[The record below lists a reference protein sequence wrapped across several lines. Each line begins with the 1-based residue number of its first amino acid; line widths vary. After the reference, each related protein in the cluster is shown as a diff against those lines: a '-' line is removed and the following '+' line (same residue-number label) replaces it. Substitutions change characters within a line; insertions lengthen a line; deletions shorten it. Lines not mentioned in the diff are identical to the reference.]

1 MKDLLQRAQNGDG
14 DAFAELFQEHVPML
28 WKMAVS
34 LLRSEDAAADALQ
47 ECTIKAWRACPR
59 FGGDCAL
66 STWLARILLNT
77 CYDHLRIQRKVVP
90 FATLAEGEACADADA
105 LFAKHD
111 HDISEEHIQEMDVQA
126 TLDRLNAND
135 RLVLTLFY
143 VSDLP
148 TAQIAQMLGISDG
161 AVRTRLAR
169 ARERFKGAYL
179 AAEAGASAGCEDA
192 MNGTMVEVAI

>member
-1 MKDLLQRAQNGDG
+1 
-14 DAFAELFQEHVPML
+14 ML
-28 WKMAVS
+28 WKMASS

-59 FGGDCAL
+59 FSGDCAL

-90 FATLAEGEACADADA
+90 FATLVEGDSCADADV
-105 LFAKHD
+105 LFAEHA
-111 HDISEEHIQEMDVQA
+111 HGAPEEHIQELDVQA
-126 TLDRLNAND
+126 TLERLNAND

-148 TAQIAQMLGISDG
+148 TAQIAEMLGISDG

-169 ARERFKGAYL
+169 ARERFKDAYL
-179 AAEAGASAGCEDA
+179 AAEAHASNERGYA
-192 MNGTMVEVAI
+192 MNETMVEVAI